1 MSLFDTV
8 NDFKNFKNNPQ
19 KTGQLHSSLLGL
31 KQKVVVLI
39 PGDQNVITRWR
50 LLKLNLGLIWSYNA
64 PDQVIIGSYLSLLTL
79 FSDQP
84 GQMLR
89 SMTNDPDI
97 EAQLLEVISGV
108 DDKIHFSSR
117 GMDMTDQENAYY
129 LMSQSG
135 PEKSVSWIP
144 FINEKVVEMRITSTG
159 KFQEV
164 LSSVLLQVW
173 VLLSKAVTA
182 PDTARDSEQRR
193 WVKYLQQRRVK
204 LEYKLKNKW
213 LDIARDNMAEYISIR
228 RLMVEI
234 LIEINKASGTKSR
247 IVEMIADVGNYI
259 AETGMAGFF
268 LTIKYGLETR
278 YPTLA
283 LNEFQ
288 GDLTTLQQL
297 MKLYKDQGEK
307 APYLVLLEDSI
318 QTRFAPGNYPL
329 LWSYA
334 MGIGTTLDRSMN
346 NLNFNRSYLEPLFF
360 KLGQDTV
367 IKLEGNIDNKLAK
380 ELNLNDQQIQAL
392 KEVVKPDL
400 TSQSQTGLRGRTSH
414 FTIEPIEIESKEK
427 ISTEESDSEEEYITP
442 YQRIKKNM
450 RKQGIDMSTEQP
462 NATRDSDAKASTSI
476 LEDLRRKFAD
486 KVSSQDNKKLTSQK
500 KDSSNSSGEDNS
512 GTSDLEV
519 VNNL

>member
-1 MSLFDTV
+1 MNLFDTV
-8 NDFKNFKNNPQ
+8 NEFKNFKNNPQ
-19 KTGQLHSSLLGL
+19 KSGQLHSSLSGL

-39 PGDQNVITRWR
+39 PGDQNVTTRWR
-50 LLKLNLGLIWSYNA
+50 LLKLDLGLIWSHNA
-64 PDQVIIGSYLSLLTL
+64 PDQIIIGSYLSLLTL
-79 FSDQP
+79 FADQP

-89 SMTNDPDI
+89 TMTNDPDI
-97 EAQLLEVISGV
+97 EAQLLEVISGS

-117 GMDMTDQENAYY
+117 GMDMTEQENAYY
-129 LMSQSG
+129 TMSQSG
-135 PEKSVSWIP
+135 PEKTVSWIP
-144 FINEKVVEMRITSTG
+144 FINEKIIEMRVTTTG

-213 LDIARDNMAEYISIR
+213 LDIARDNMAEYLSIR

-234 LIEINKASGTKSR
+234 LIEINRAEGTKSR

-297 MKLYKDQGEK
+297 MKLYKEQGEK
-307 APYLVLLEDSI
+307 APYLVLLEDSV
-318 QTRFAPGNYPL
+318 QTKFAPGNYPL
-329 LWSYA
+329 IWSYA
-334 MGIGTTLDRSMN
+334 MGIGTSLDRSMN

-367 IKLEGNIDNKLAK
+367 VKLEGNIDQKIAK
-380 ELNLNDQQIQAL
+380 ELHLTDQQIKTL

-400 TSQSQTGLRGRTSH
+400 TSQTQSGLRGRTSH
-414 FTIEPIEIESKEK
+414 FTIEPIEIDSREK

-442 YQRIKKNM
+442 YQRIKRNLK
-450 RKQGIDMSTEQP
+450 KQGYDL
-462 NATRDSDAKASTSI
+462 DANIPSTSKMDSPKADSSI
-476 LEDLRRKFAD
+476 LDDLRKKFAD
-486 KVSSQDNKKLTSQK
+486 RMLNPGNKQQIGAK
-500 KDSSNSSGEDNS
+500 KDQSNSSGDDNS